1 MKVAVLHTDLGLG
14 GAERLVVDAA
24 AELAARGHEVV
35 VYTGHHDEGRC
46 FAETVG
52 GAGGFEVRVRGAWF
66 PRAVGGRFVAP
77 CAFARG
83 CLLAI
88 AAAREGTWD
97 CALVDQVAPAI
108 VPLRFLAPATRVLF
122 YCHFPDLLLSE
133 RGGWLKRLYRAPLDL
148 WEEATTGL
156 AHARLVNSLF
166 TRGVYRETFRAL
178 ALAGLGE
185 PEVLYPAV
193 ALPDATGLR
202 GVAEAAEGA
211 APEFLSINRFE
222 RKKGIGLAVEA
233 LALLHERLREGPGG
247 GGRPGGRR
255 RGGTADDEGLPRL
268 VLAGGYDARL
278 AENVEHLEELKA
290 QARELGVDRFV
301 SYFPSFSDSQ
311 REDLLGRCRAV
322 LYTPQREHFGI
333 VPLEAMAA
341 MRPVVACNSGGPVE
355 SVRDMETG
363 FLCEP
368 SAGEFADA
376 MLRLMDVGL
385 ADRMGRDARDHVQSS
400 FSRAAFGDALQ
411 KHVKR
416 LVEGGKA

>member
-1 MKVAVLHTDLGLG
+1 MRVAVLHPDLGLG

-35 VYTGHHDEGRC
+35 VFTGHHDEARC

-52 GAGGFEVRVRGAWF
+52 GAGGFEVRVRGKWF
-66 PRAVGGRFVAP
+66 PRAVGGRLVAP

-83 CLLAI
+83 CLLAV
-88 AAAREGTWD
+88 AAAREGAWD

-108 VPLRFLAPATRVLF
+108 LPLRLLAPATRVLF

-133 RGGWLKRLYRAPLDL
+133 RRGWLKRLYRAPLDL

-156 AHARLVNSLF
+156 AHVRLVNSLF

-178 ALAGLGE
+178 VRAGLGS

-193 ALPDATGLR
+193 ALPEEARLCS
-202 GVAEAAEGA
+202 VSEAAAATAGA
-211 APEFLSINRFE
+211 DAPVFLSINRFE

-233 LALLHERLREGPGG
+233 LALVHARLRRGG
-247 GGRPGGRR
+247 SDSRGGGRR
-255 RGGTADDEGLPRL
+255 RAAAGDLPRL

-290 QARELGVDRFV
+290 QARELGVQESV
-301 SYFPSFSDSQ
+301 SYFPSFSDTQ
-311 REDLLGRCRAV
+311 REELLGRCHAV

-355 SVRDMETG
+355 SVRDGETG

-368 SAGEFADA
+368 SGEAFAEA
-376 MLRLMDVGL
+376 MWRLMDAGL
-385 ADRMGRDARDHVQSS
+385 ADRMGRAARDHVQSR

-411 KHVKR
+411 KHLKR
-416 LVEGGKA
+416 LVEGRA

>member
-1 MKVAVLHTDLGLG
+1 MKVAVLHPDLGLG

-156 AHARLVNSLF
+156 AHALLVNSLF

-202 GVAEAAEGA
+202 GVAEAAEDA

-233 LALLHERLREGPGG
+233 LALLHERLREEPGG
-247 GGRPGGRR
+247 GGGGGPAADGEEVPRKTRGYRGWCWQGAMTRAWPRTWSTSKSSRPR
-255 RGGTADDEGLPRL
+255 RGSWGLTASSRTSLPSLTPNGRIS
-268 VLAGGYDARL
+268 
-278 AENVEHLEELKA
+278 
-290 QARELGVDRFV
+290 LGAAALCCILRSGSTLG
-301 SYFPSFSDSQ
+301 SYP
-311 REDLLGRCRAV
+311 
-322 LYTPQREHFGI
+322 
-333 VPLEAMAA
+333 
-341 MRPVVACNSGGPVE
+341 
-355 SVRDMETG
+355 
-363 FLCEP
+363 
-368 SAGEFADA
+368 
-376 MLRLMDVGL
+376 
-385 ADRMGRDARDHVQSS
+385 
-400 FSRAAFGDALQ
+400 
-411 KHVKR
+411 
-416 LVEGGKA
+416 